1 MTISIQFVYVLEQ
14 IYSLFA
20 LEKARVNMK
29 CFMPMHHFCI
39 AFCNIFCIAF
49 CNRHILARTS
59 HILAQTSHKLVQL
72 DTSYQCAGTPW
83 YKLSKCWYPLV
94 QLATLT
100 DLVSEESSDVRLE
113 QTYVEAGM
121 ARTKAGCRLRS
132 LSYSI
137 YITGGLACYR
147 SKVLRL

>member
-1 MTISIQFVYVLEQ
+1 MTISIQFVYILEQ

-29 CFMPMHHFCI
+29 CFMPMHH
-39 AFCNIFCIAF
+39 FCIAF